1 MAFWVTKEGVW
12 GGGGEVGH
20 WPTQRPY
27 HTSPLSFTV
36 IKMNRD
42 LRGWAEVH
50 VSHLTSQKL
59 TTQEVNVKVMR
70 KKGRFGEADMLT
82 DTSTPGLAFP
92 RLSLRYI
99 CPTLFIQSLSEQA
112 KCASPGRKLMHFN
125 TR

>member
-12 GGGGEVGH
+12 GGVGREVGH

-50 VSHLTSQKL
+50 VSHLTSHKL

-70 KKGRFGEADMLT
+70 KRGVLVKLT
-82 DTSTPGLAFP
+82 
-92 RLSLRYI
+92 
-99 CPTLFIQSLSEQA
+99 C
-112 KCASPGRKLMHFN
+112 
-125 TR
+125 